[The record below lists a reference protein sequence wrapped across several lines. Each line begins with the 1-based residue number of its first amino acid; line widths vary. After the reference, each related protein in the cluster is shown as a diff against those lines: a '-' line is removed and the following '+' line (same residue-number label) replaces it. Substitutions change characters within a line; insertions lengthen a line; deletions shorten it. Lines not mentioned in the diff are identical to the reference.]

1 MTGRKTRWAYPN
13 LRRKTG
19 KTAFQ
24 TTFPASKGAKKAAG
38 AAFGRDCA
46 NSLMITVFSC
56 SNL

>member
-1 MTGRKTRWAYPN
+1 

-19 KTAFQ
+19 KTACQ
-24 TTFPASKGAKKAAG
+24 TTFSAAKGTKKAAG
-38 AAFGRDCA
+38 AAFGRGGA